1 MAESVWLQGLV
12 TVGVGAISGGITNAV
27 AVWMLFHP
35 YERRGLGP
43 LAIQGAIPKNKA
55 RLARSIGKTVG
66 ERLLTEQD
74 LARQLGAPGLREAFD
89 RAIAGFLDRA
99 LNTPRGALREELP
112 PALVAELEASLE
124 PLAAALAERLAAFVA
139 GPGFDEAVDK
149 YVQLDRWVEEGV
161 TRPEL
166 EQAVRRFVASHREQ
180 LLRDERPLL
189 ERLPEGL
196 VAALQQAIADYLP
209 IAVERLGALL
219 ADPEARERIRTGLKR
234 FLDRAIRNLMVHER
248 VMAKLVI
255 TEKRLDRLLDGLEE
269 GGFADL
275 ADVLETPEFRSQVA
289 RAVNDA
295 VVRFLRA
302 PLADRL
308 WALGPERLDGVE
320 RTAADYILAAL
331 RAPDARAWAI
341 ARAHDAMTLGREAL
355 SGEAGKQR
363 VAEAAHAAVRA
374 LLERPIGRPADLLP
388 ADAEARLRRALS
400 EPLWGWMQ
408 RQVPVIVSQLSVQE
422 MVEQKVLG
430 FSVQRME
437 EIIRNVTRREL
448 RLIVQLGYVLGA
460 FVGLIA
466 FGINRLLG

>member
-35 YERRGLGP
+35 YERRGIGP
-43 LAIQGAIPKNKA
+43 LAIHGAIPKNKG
-55 RLARSIGKTVG
+55 RLAKSIGKTVG
-66 ERLLTEQD
+66 QRLLTEED

-99 LNTPRGALREELP
+99 LNTPRGALRDELP
-112 PALVAELEASLE
+112 APLVAEIEASLE
-124 PLAAALAERLAAFVA
+124 PLAAALAGRLAEFVT
-139 GPGFDEAVDK
+139 GPGFADAVEK
-149 YVQLDRWVEEGV
+149 YIQLDRWVEEGV
-161 TRPEL
+161 ARPEL
-166 EQAVRRFVASHREQ
+166 EQAVRRFVAAQRAR
-180 LLRDERPLL
+180 LLLDERPLL

-196 VAALQQAIADYLP
+196 IAALQQAIADYLP

-234 FLDRAIRNLMVHER
+234 FLDRAIKNLMVHER

-255 TEKRLDRLLDGLEE
+255 TENRLDRLLDGLEE

-275 ADVLETPEFRSQVA
+275 AEVLETPDFRAQVA

-331 RAPDARAWAI
+331 RAPETRAWAV
-341 ARAHDAMTLGREAL
+341 ARAHDAIALGRTAL
-355 SGEAGKQR
+355 AGEAGRQH
-363 VAEAAHAAVRA
+363 VAEAAHRAVRA

-388 ADAEARLRRALS
+388 ADAEARLRRALT

-437 EIIRNVTRREL
+437 EIIKNVTQREL

-460 FVGLIA
+460 LVGLVA
-466 FGINRLLG
+466 FGLNRLIG